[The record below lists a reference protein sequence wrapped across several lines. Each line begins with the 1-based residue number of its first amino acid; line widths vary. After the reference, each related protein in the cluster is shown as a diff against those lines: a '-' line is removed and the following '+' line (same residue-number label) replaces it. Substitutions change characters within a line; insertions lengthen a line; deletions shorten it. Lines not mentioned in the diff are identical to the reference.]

1 MAPATILLGVLCA
14 LSAGAA
20 VTFFLLFRDYRRRY
34 YAEAGRDPGYP
45 IRTVELHDFDP
56 VFAQGPYGTTPA
68 AEAVIIGKGPRVTGG
83 TSDTEAWVLG
93 ALARGAR
100 TIFEFG
106 TATGRTAYLLAR
118 NAPPDSRVYTIT
130 LHPDEVDAY
139 RVEPGDQGKASR
151 IARRESRFASFLYQG
166 TAVERRIEQL
176 FGDSKTF
183 DHTPYLAGCDLVFV
197 DGSHA
202 YSYVVSDSAR
212 ALEMVRSGGVVLWH
226 DYKGRR
232 GAGADVYRALNE
244 LSARLPLVR
253 LAGTSFVAYRAD

>member
-1 MAPATILLGVLCA
+1 MAPTTVLLVLACA
-14 LSAGAA
+14 LLAGST
-20 VTFFLLFRDYRRRY
+20 VFFFLLFRTYRIRY

-45 IRTVELHDFDP
+45 IPTVELHAFDP
-56 VFAQGPYGTTPA
+56 VFEQGQFGTTPA
-68 AEAVIIGKGPRVTGG
+68 AEALIIGKGPRVTGG

-106 TATGRTAYLLAR
+106 TATGRTAYILAR
-118 NAPPDSRVYTIT
+118 NAPPDARIHTIT
-130 LHPDEVDAY
+130 LHPDQVDSY
-139 RVEPGDQGKASR
+139 RTEAGDHGKASR

-166 TAVERRIEQL
+166 TPAEAKIEQL
-176 FGDSKTF
+176 FGDTKTF
-183 DHTPYLAGCDLVFV
+183 DHARLRARCDLVFV

-212 ALEMVRSGGVVLWH
+212 ALEMVCPGGIVLWH
-226 DYKGRR
+226 DYKGRG
-232 GAGADVYRALNE
+232 GAGADVFRALNE
-244 LSARLPLVR
+244 LSGRLPLVR